1 MTVSLHTLPVELVYQ
16 IFDHLSEKELFMSTS
31 NVCQRLNSINTCYP
45 RYQVKEMF
53 TWIFVFHFSFSYT

>member
-1 MTVSLHTLPVELVYQ
+1 MMTVALHTLPVELVYL

-31 NVCQRLNSINTCYP
+31 NVCQRLNSINTCYR

-53 TWIFVFHFSFSYT
+53 T